1 MKVLW
6 IFHMAVKKTN
16 YLHMKSL
23 FFLLIIGIC
32 GVGVVNAQKLRM
44 PSFFSNNMVLQ
55 QNANVKL
62 WGWAR
67 AGQKVCII
75 PSWSKDTI
83 TAVATGDAEWKTSIV
98 TPGAGG
104 PYKIAIESQDQQLL
118 LENVLLGEVWLCSGQ
133 SNMQWSALNNVKE
146 MKAALPTIANARIRF
161 LQISNIAAQ
170 SPQND
175 VYDQWTECNPQTA
188 ASFSAIGYF
197 FAERLNKELGIPI
210 GIINTSWGGTAAE
223 YWTPKET
230 IEADKELLDNARLQK
245 VAPRK
250 PYQPGVLW
258 NSMIYP
264 FVGYEIA
271 GALWYQGEDN
281 TVSYWGYDKLM
292 KAMVNSWRKAW
303 EREFPFYFVQIAPF
317 AYKYETPNAALLRE
331 QQSITALTLP
341 KSAMVVTTDL
351 VDNIKDIHPQQKKA
365 VASRLADIALVKDY
379 GKEKLGFLS
388 PIYKSHTVEGN
399 KIRIRFVHSE
409 GNLRINGKSITD
421 LLIAGEDRV
430 FVPAVGKIEGNELV
444 VSASGIRKPVA
455 VRFGFSNT
463 AMPNLFTESGL
474 PVSPFRTDRW
484 DTF

>member
-1 MKVLW
+1 
-6 IFHMAVKKTN
+6 
-16 YLHMKSL
+16 MKSL
-23 FFLLIIGIC
+23 FFLLIIVIC
-32 GVGVVNAQKLRM
+32 SASIVNAQKLRV
-44 PSFFSNNMVLQ
+44 PSFFSDNMVLQ
-55 QNANVKL
+55 QNANVKI
-62 WGWAR
+62 WGWAK
-67 AGQKVCII
+67 AGQKVRII

-83 TAVATGDAEWKTSIV
+83 TAITTGDAEWKTSIV

-146 MKAALPTIANARIRF
+146 MQAALPTITNARIRF

-170 SPQND
+170 TPQND

-197 FAERLNKELGIPI
+197 FAEKLHKELGVPI
-210 GIINTSWGGTAAE
+210 GIINTSWGGTSAE

-230 IEADKELLDNARLQK
+230 IEEDKELLDNAGLQK

-292 KAMVNSWRKAW
+292 KALVNSWRKAW
-303 EREFPFYFVQIAPF
+303 EKEFPFYFVQIAPF
-317 AYKYETPNAALLRE
+317 SYKYETPNAALLRE

-341 KSAMVVTTDL
+341 KSGMVVTTDL

-365 VASRLADIALVKDY
+365 VASRLVDIALVKDY
-379 GKEKLGFLS
+379 GKIKSDFLS
-388 PIYKSHTVEGN
+388 PIYKEHSVEGN
-399 KIRIRFVHSE
+399 KIRVKFAHLE
-409 GNLRINGKSITD
+409 GGLRIDGKSIID
-421 LLIAGEDRV
+421 LLIAGEDKV
-430 FVPAVGKIEGNELV
+430 FVPAVGKIEGSELLV
-444 VSASGIRKPVA
+444 FAPGISKPVA